1 MYWVMLRARIHSDGF
16 GLGRAAD
23 GFRTFETGADC
34 TVSYLHGAL
43 HLFLGPQGETRKRIV
58 TNSTIIDDI
67 AATIRTQKQLPLFVA
82 EGTAVQKMKRIN
94 SVPYLRTA
102 YEKFQKLSG
111 TILIFGHSAA
121 PNDLHIYNAIFASQV
136 ENVLFCV
143 HNANG
148 DWSALK
154 ERLARFQVRRQDI
167 EISYVDAAS
176 AHVWDG

>member
-1 MYWVMLRARIHSDGF
+1 M
-16 GLGRAAD
+16 
-23 GFRTFETGADC
+23 
-34 TVSYLHGAL
+34 
-43 HLFLGPQGETRKRIV
+43 
-58 TNSTIIDDI
+58 
-67 AATIRTQKQLPLFVA
+67 
-82 EGTAVQKMKRIN
+82 QKMRRID

-102 YEKFQKLSG
+102 YEKLQKLSG

-143 HNANG
+143 HNVNG
-148 DWSALK
+148 DWSTLR